1 MIGLDAT
8 VISLFHAYILHGV
21 DISGGF
27 PSIINISLQQI
38 T

>member
-8 VISLFHAYILHGV
+8 VVSLFHADILHGV
-21 DISGGF
+21 DITGRF
-27 PSIINISLQQI
+27 PSIINIFLQQI